1 VVVVHGKQEPPEWK
15 KRGQQWRSRL
25 GFGNWQ
31 KNQENRM

>member
-1 VVVVHGKQEPPEWK
+1 VAAHDEQESLEWK
-15 KRGQQWRSRL
+15 KKRRQWKSQV